1 MSFDKVVTIR
11 HDLKVTSFIF
21 DALNSFVTQAVLADS
36 DINNTTG
43 LNGTT
48 SNDDRKKN
56 ETIVLSVF
64 GSLYFIASLMHFII
78 FVVYCPLRDQSWTC
92 DTSRDGIINRVKD
105 EICYVYRKCKNFKV
119 IVMLIINFLLLLSTW
134 SCFVGDNLHS
144 FGTLTE
150 NTRITSIVMLFAGLT
165 GYRLIPLI
173 KEKVKDLHEE
183 YRNDD
188 QNNDNQNSINHQN
201 NDENQNNNCCI
212 PVCCLNKMRKLNWKL
227 FYATID
233 ILHLV
238 PEIDGWFTNFTALV
252 ALTNDEACPKK
263 YNAAFWIMYALV
275 LAVTASLPVIAVI
288 NLYCFCK
295 KNAQQDDTAT
305 QQSNPENAQQENPE
319 NTQQDNL
326 RNKQQKCQKKL
337 NTIYLTI
344 LSFIMLFI
352 TALFLIGDNTQP
364 LDCSKDDMLV
374 KNKLRFSFVLVALF
388 VYALMLILSP
398 VIRYCDCC
406 MSSTIVPLT
415 GETRETT
422 PSTN

>member
-1 MSFDKVVTIR
+1 M
-11 HDLKVTSFIF
+11 TSFIF
-21 DALNSFVTQAVLADS
+21 DALNSFITQAVLAHS
-36 DINNTTG
+36 DTTG
-43 LNGTT
+43 FNGTT
-48 SNDDRKKN
+48 SNDKREKN
-56 ETIVLSVF
+56 ETIVISVF
-64 GSLYFIASLMHFII
+64 GSLYFIASLMHFMI
-78 FVVYCPLRDQSWTC
+78 FVVYYPLRDRSRNW
-92 DTSRDGIINRVKD
+92 DTSCNGIINQIKD
-105 EICYVYRKCKNFKV
+105 EMIYVYRKCKNFKV
-119 IVMLIINFLLLLSTW
+119 IVMIIINFLLLLSTW
-134 SCFVGDNLHS
+134 FCFVGDNLHS
-144 FGTLTE
+144 FGTLTK
-150 NTRITSIVMLFAGLT
+150 NTRIASIVMLFAGLT

-173 KEKVKDLHEE
+173 KEKIKYLREE

-188 QNNDNQNSINHQN
+188 QKNDNQN
-201 NDENQNNNCCI
+201 NDENLNNICCI

-227 FYATID
+227 FNATID

-252 ALTNDEACPKK
+252 ALTNDEACPEE
-263 YNAAFWIMYALV
+263 YNAAFWVMYALV

-288 NLYCFCK
+288 NLCCFCK

-305 QQSNPENAQQENPE
+305 QQSNPENAQQ
-319 NTQQDNL
+319 DNL
-326 RNKQQKCQKKL
+326 KNKRQKCQKKL

-352 TALFLIGDNTQP
+352 TAFFLIGDNTQP
-364 LDCSKDDMLV
+364 LDCSKDGIIY

-398 VIRYCDCC
+398 VILYCDCC

-422 PSTN
+422 PSTNQ